1 MIKVLK
7 TGLGK
12 NRKHSGYSVGLI
24 GPHTRAMMIL
34 LTSARVYVRMCA
46 CVRLTVCSVWCSA
59 KGVFCLLVDEG
70 NEGWVSIGSGAFGE
84 DHRRTLQSK
93 HPFQLLQDAVLARK
107 KKRCSFRYIISSGPH
122 ACLLGFRKSSHSSQ
136 VHICLVNLS
145 QGPVMS
151 RHFMLA
157 ELNIA
162 GLDQS
167 PVG

>member
-70 NEGWVSIGSGAFGE
+70 NEGWVSSGSGAFGE
-84 DHRRTLQSK
+84 DQRRTLQSK

-107 KKRCSFRYIISSGPH
+107 KSVAPFVISYPVAHMPVFSDSENPHIAARYTFVWWTCPRV
-122 ACLLGFRKSSHSSQ
+122 L
-136 VHICLVNLS
+136 
-145 QGPVMS
+145 
-151 RHFMLA
+151 
-157 ELNIA
+157 
-162 GLDQS
+162 
-167 PVG
+167 